1 MQKGIENSPDLLVPA
16 AGGQRGVDIGPDIFC
31 LLFLF
36 GCAVSL
42 LLCRLSLAEA
52 SGATVWWRCAGF
64 SCCRAQALDAR
75 ALVAVVRGA

>member
-1 MQKGIENSPDLLVPA
+1 MQKGIENSPDLPVPA
-16 AGGQRGVDIGPDIFC
+16 AGGQRGVAIGPDIFC

-42 LLCRLSLAEA
+42 LPCGLSLAEA
-52 SGATVWWRCAGF
+52 GRATIWWGCAGS

-75 ALVAVVRGA
+75 A